1 MARFGAK
8 FTFPVGS
15 KRLIRIPV
23 SRKVGKIQAICQ
35 TLSIVAGIICLFQ
48 AVSFAVVWH
57 FNREVRG
64 TGLWGTSALLNGF
77 AMLLLPL
84 RFVIESVFLTQV
96 LPTLLNLSSA
106 VFFYAGAAAFMG
118 HRAKF
123 KWPVLVSIPFL
134 CGYLWFR
141 LAVDLQSGRAICSS
155 CLFILFLALG
165 ARELLREKRPGLLFS
180 SRWIGCT
187 AILLCL
193 MFVYRAFTIVLWH
206 PEGSLFDGALPQ
218 LVNFSSAI
226 LGAISWTFGA
236 LMLLNQRQLLEIRTA
251 NHSHLL
257 AQARVAE
264 IEKEIIAERTIRQRL
279 NLLRDLHDGVG
290 GTTANLA
297 LLASTAHSVNPDS
310 PEAAILS
317 NIEHLAI
324 EGNREVRLLMDL
336 LEREHMFWPDLL
348 QQLRT
353 HADHLTRAN
362 HISLDWRMSGMH
374 LAAPIIETS
383 AAISMIRALK
393 EALNNLARHSAASH
407 ARVSIRFGSRS
418 LAVMIRD
425 DGRGL
430 SKPAGAG
437 GRGLKNMHLR
447 AAELGGRLRIRSSHG
462 TRLHF
467 VIPLPL
473 VPPDAPRKHPISPLV
488 YQASDGPP
496 SLA

>member
-1 MARFGAK
+1 MLDWNPHK
-8 FTFPVGS
+8 L
-15 KRLIRIPV
+15 KV
-23 SRKVGKIQAICQ
+23 SVFIEAICQ
-35 TLSIVAGIICLFQ
+35 TLSIVAGIICLVQ
-48 AVSFAVVWH
+48 AVLFAVVWY

-64 TGLWGTSALLNGF
+64 TDLWGTSALLSGF

-84 RFVIESVFLTQV
+84 RSVIESVLLTQV
-96 LPTLLNLSSA
+96 LPTLLNLSS
-106 VFFYAGAAAFMG
+106 VMFFYAGAAAFMG
-118 HRAKF
+118 RRAQF
-123 KWPVLVSIPFL
+123 KWPALVSIPLF
-134 CGYLWFR
+134 CSFLWFR
-141 LAVDLQSGRAICSS
+141 LAVDLHTGRAICSS
-155 CLFILFLALG
+155 SLFILFLALG

-180 SRWIGCT
+180 SRWIGCA

-193 MFVYRAFTIVLWH
+193 MLVCRAFAIVLWYPSGH
-206 PEGSLFDGALPQ
+206 VFDGAMPQ

-226 LGAISWTFGA
+226 LWAISWTFGA

-264 IEKEIIAERTIRQRL
+264 VEKEIIAERTIRQRL

-297 LLASTAHSVNPDS
+297 LLASTAHSVIPDS
-310 PEAAILS
+310 PGAGILH

-348 QQLRT
+348 QQLRA

-425 DGRGL
+425 NGRGL

-437 GRGLKNMHLR
+437 GRGLKNMHQR

-473 VPPDAPRKHPISPLV
+473 VPPDVPRKHPISPLV
-488 YQASDGPP
+488 SQASDGPP
-496 SLA
+496 SIA

>member
-1 MARFGAK
+1 MLDWNPHK
-8 FTFPVGS
+8 L
-15 KRLIRIPV
+15 KV
-23 SRKVGKIQAICQ
+23 SVFIEAICQ
-35 TLSIVAGIICLFQ
+35 TLSIVAGIICLVQ
-48 AVSFAVVWH
+48 AVLFAVVWY

-64 TGLWGTSALLNGF
+64 TDLWGTSALLSGF

-84 RFVIESVFLTQV
+84 RSVIESVLLTQV
-96 LPTLLNLSSA
+96 LPTLLNLSS
-106 VFFYAGAAAFMG
+106 VMFFYAGAAAFMG
-118 HRAKF
+118 RRAQF
-123 KWPVLVSIPFL
+123 KWPALVSIPLF
-134 CGYLWFR
+134 CSFLWFR
-141 LAVDLQSGRAICSS
+141 LAVDLHTGRAICSS
-155 CLFILFLALG
+155 SLFILFLALG

-180 SRWIGCT
+180 SRWIGCA

-193 MFVYRAFTIVLWH
+193 MLVCRAFAIVLWYPSGH
-206 PEGSLFDGALPQ
+206 VFDGAMPQ

-226 LGAISWTFGA
+226 LWAISWTFGA
-236 LMLLNQRQLLEIRTA
+236 LMLLNQRQLLEIRSA

-264 IEKEIIAERTIRQRL
+264 VEKEIIAERTIRQRL

-297 LLASTAHSVNPDS
+297 LLASTAHSVIPDS
-310 PEAAILS
+310 PGAGILH

-348 QQLRT
+348 QQLRA

-425 DGRGL
+425 NGRGL

-437 GRGLKNMHLR
+437 GRGLKNMHQR

-473 VPPDAPRKHPISPLV
+473 VPPDVPRKHPISPLV
-488 YQASDGPP
+488 SQASDGPP
-496 SLA
+496 SIA

>member
-1 MARFGAK
+1 VWVVQ
-8 FTFPVGS
+8 T
-15 KRLIRIPV
+15 
-23 SRKVGKIQAICQ
+23 ICQ
-35 TLSIVAGIICLFQ
+35 TLSVVAGIICLLQ
-48 AVSFAVVWH
+48 AVLFAVVWH

-84 RFVIESVFLTQV
+84 RFVIESAFLTQV
-96 LPTLLNLSSA
+96 LPTLLNLSSG

-118 HRAKF
+118 RRAEF
-123 KWPVLVSIPFL
+123 KWPTLVSIPFF

-155 CLFILFLALG
+155 SLFSLFLALG
-165 ARELLREKRPGLLFS
+165 ALEFLREKRPGLLFS
-180 SRWIGCT
+180 SRWIGIS
-187 AILLCL
+187 AIVLCL
-193 MFVYRAFTIVLWH
+193 MFGYRAFAIALWY
-206 PEGSLFDGALPQ
+206 PEGHVFDGAMPQ

-226 LGAISWTFGA
+226 LWAISWTFGA
-236 LMLLNQRQLLEIRTA
+236 LMLLNQRQLLEIRSA

-264 IEKEIIAERTIRQRL
+264 VEKEIIADRAIRQRL

-310 PEAAILS
+310 PEAAILYD
-317 NIEHLAI
+317 IEHLAI

-348 QQLRT
+348 LQLRT

-374 LAAPIIETS
+374 LATPIVETS

-430 SKPAGAG
+430 AKAVGAG
-437 GRGLKNMHLR
+437 GRGMKNMHLR

-473 VPPDAPRKHPISPLV
+473 VPPSVPRKHPISPLV
-488 YQASDGPP
+488 SQASDRL
-496 SLA
+496 SLTS